1 MAMASGGDELRL
13 GESQGRG
20 EATGEG
26 ERGQGGAWRSGEAS
40 RASGKESGKQE
51 VARRVPACGGHTP
64 RVLLARGGRRWRFGG
79 LGHWNWA
86 RWAER

>member
-1 MAMASGGDELRL
+1 MKREARRSFPERLRGVGWPVGMATASGGDELRSE
-13 GESQGRG
+13 ESQGRG

-51 VARRVPACGGHTP
+51 VARRMPACGGHTP
-64 RVLLARGGRRWRFGG
+64 LSFW
-79 LGHWNWA
+79 
-86 RWAER
+86 